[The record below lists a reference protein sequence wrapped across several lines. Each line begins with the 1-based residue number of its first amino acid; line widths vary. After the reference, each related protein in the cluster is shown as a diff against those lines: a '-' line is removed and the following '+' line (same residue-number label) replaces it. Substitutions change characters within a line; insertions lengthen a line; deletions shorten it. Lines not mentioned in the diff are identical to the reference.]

1 MVQGLPFVDRT
12 RRFNRALS
20 FNCLLICPAYGAI
33 ENAAKESAMCQSPD
47 AIAEAALIELSRL
60 QREALARLES

>member
-1 MVQGLPFVDRT
+1 
-12 RRFNRALS
+12 
-20 FNCLLICPAYGAI
+20 
-33 ENAAKESAMCQSPD
+33 MCQSPD